1 LAEFEEKDG
10 GIPDVFINVVRR
22 KKMVECQ
29 TLELVKLN
37 QKITDA
43 HNEVVNMSDR
53 TIQGLIEEV
62 RTKIHPLF
70 KISEGIAMVD
80 MIAAFAQLV
89 TTQEYSKPEITA
101 TLAIQAGRHP
111 VREKI
116 QHDRYVPNDVYAD
129 ASSRFQIITGCNMSG
144 KSTYIRSIALM
155 TVMAQVGCFVPAQ
168 YGSFP
173 MTHSLFARVSTD
185 DNIEANVSTFA
196 SEMRETAFI
205 LRNMEKRSLI
215 IIDELG
221 RGTSTTDGLAI
232 AIAIAESLI
241 ESGAYV
247 WFVTH
252 FRDLPR
258 ILAERAGVVNLHL
271 AVDISAHASKMKML
285 YKIADGYEEEK
296 FYGLALARVVNLP
309 EQVMDIAAE
318 VSTALNER
326 NEARKSNAKALA
338 VARKRKLVLTLKQQ
352 LLHAKNGNMNPE
364 NLRQWL
370 QKLQEEFLV
379 RMSAINEEAN
389 AVVEQQRDVTVET
402 EDGREST
409 ISADDLRQEDN
420 GRIQRRE
427 TIETESSNQ
436 KFPGQPLRVKEMS
449 RQHTGE
455 QGGKSLSV
463 SPSQFV
469 ESVEAQ
475 SPSAT
480 NKRERLVHHHPFI
493 TPSVKLEPCQRKWA
507 GDLAEDP
514 IEIDDDD

>member
-1 LAEFEEKDG
+1 VTEFEDKDG
-10 GIPDVFINVVRR
+10 AIPDVFINVVKR
-22 KKMVECQ
+22 KRMIECQ

-53 TIQGLIEEV
+53 TIQDLIEDI

-70 KISEGIAMVD
+70 KISEGIAMLD

-89 TTQEYSKPEITA
+89 TTQEYSKPEIIP
-101 TLAIQAGRHP
+101 TLAIKAGRHP

-116 QHDRYVPNDVYAD
+116 QHEKYIPNDVYAD
-129 ASSRFQIITGCNMSG
+129 PSSRFQIITGCNMSG

-155 TVMAQVGCFVPAQ
+155 AVMAQVGCFVPAQ
-168 YGSFP
+168 YASFP

-196 SEMRETAFI
+196 SEMREAAFI

-215 IIDELG
+215 IVDELG

-271 AVDISAHASKMKML
+271 RVDISSDASRMKMM
-285 YKIADGYEEEK
+285 YKIKAGYEEEQ

-309 EQVMDIAAE
+309 EHVMDVAAQ
-318 VSTALNER
+318 VSKSLNER
-326 NEARKSNAKALA
+326 NEARRSNAKALA
-338 VARKRKLVLTLKQQ
+338 VARKRKLVLTLRQQ
-352 LLHAKNGNMNPE
+352 L
-364 NLRQWL
+364 
-370 QKLQEEFLV
+370 LQEEFLV
-379 RMSAINEEAN
+379 RMSAIDEEAR
-389 AVVEQQRDVTVET
+389 AVDEQQRGETVEPDDSSLHDADESTASCHSLKAGHDGHACQGKVVTTASGHAAQIREELSKNTLPERMEEQGIVETVET
-402 EDGREST
+402 PAVT
-409 ISADDLRQEDN
+409 
-420 GRIQRRE
+420 
-427 TIETESSNQ
+427 
-436 KFPGQPLRVKEMS
+436 VK
-449 RQHTGE
+449 HE
-455 QGGKSLSV
+455 QLM
-463 SPSQFV
+463 
-469 ESVEAQ
+469 
-475 SPSAT
+475 
-480 NKRERLVHHHPFI
+480 NNPFI
-493 TPSVKLEPCQRKWA
+493 TPRLSIKLEPQQRRWA
-507 GDLAEDP
+507 GGEIAEDP
-514 IEIDDDD
+514 IVVDDDD